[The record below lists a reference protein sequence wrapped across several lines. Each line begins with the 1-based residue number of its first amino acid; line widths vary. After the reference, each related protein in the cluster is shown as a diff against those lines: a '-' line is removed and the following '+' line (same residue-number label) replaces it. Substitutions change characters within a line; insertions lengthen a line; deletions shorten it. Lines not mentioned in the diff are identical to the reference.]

1 MVQKN
6 AVNSVKEAWKGTK
19 QWFADL
25 WTGIKDTAADMWDG
39 VKQAFSDA
47 VDGVVSAWLG
57 VKQWFADLW
66 KGIKSTVSSIVDSIK
81 DAIMSRFGVLIY
93 GIRNAF
99 IHMKLFLS
107 TLWENLGKIAGQM
120 FEIFKKHHLGSCIVC
135 YFDDFWRMGRS

>member
-1 MVQKN
+1 MLKRRGKAQNNGLPICGQESKTQQRIC
-6 AVNSVKEAWKGTK
+6 G
-19 QWFADL
+19 
-25 WTGIKDTAADMWDG
+25 DG

-47 VDGVVSAWLG
+47 VDGVVSTWQG

-66 KGIKSTVSSIVDSIK
+66 KGIKSTISSIVDSIK

-99 IHMKLFLS
+99 IHMSLFLS

-120 FEIFKKHHLGSCIVC
+120 FEIFEKHHLGSCIVC
-135 YFDDFWRMGRS
+135 YFDDFWRMGRSQK